1 MRVSNS
7 SAVQR
12 ALHSVR
18 SDCNMIAEEARSVSV
33 ASVT

>member
-1 MRVSNS
+1 
-7 SAVQR
+7 
-12 ALHSVR
+12 LHSVR